1 MGMLGNRCDGD
12 AWQQVRWGCLATG
25 AMGMLARGTAREF
38 ALHGKFAAPLL
49 FCENEVL
56 KQPSGLAQKSQR
68 FPGQASPPHLPAR
81 IPSHLSRALLAKNYR
96 ARNHR
101 PGWSKKSR
109 KFPVKRLW
117 VMVRPERGERCR
129 CGT

>member
-49 FCENEVL
+49 ICPPWQIRCSSAFLRKRSFEATIRVGAKKSEV
-56 KQPSGLAQKSQR
+56 PR
-68 FPGQASPPHLPAR
+68 AS
-81 IPSHLSRALLAKNYR
+81 IPTAPTGTHPIASLSRITR
-96 ARNHR
+96 
-101 PGWSKKSR
+101 
-109 KFPVKRLW
+109 
-117 VMVRPERGERCR
+117 
-129 CGT
+129 